1 MEIWNYEH
9 DIADNI
15 NLFEFPY
22 EPCDEQFNY
31 FNYQMLQD
39 ELCKDS
45 TESSKEQNI
54 EISETRKKND
64 ADDISEDSNFLKTVE
79 EIVRSEIEAKGLDAV
94 VQECSNHCFLGK
106 SKPKNPKVKRYVRD
120 RSDKTPLQV
129 QAMVDALAPGQKQL
143 VKSKRVKLGKK
154 IGLSESQIYKWYYDT
169 YSRAV

>member
-1 MEIWNYEH
+1 MTLQTTSTSLSSLM
-9 DIADNI
+9 
-15 NLFEFPY
+15 NLVMNNLITSTIKCCKMNFERTQLSP
-22 EPCDEQFNY
+22 
-31 FNYQMLQD
+31 
-39 ELCKDS
+39 
-45 TESSKEQNI
+45 SKEQNI